1 MIKNGRMVLSTILI
15 ITLMLFNG
23 CASSSTNTEESQPVD
38 NKTEAP
44 KDEVSEEKAIEEN
57 NNTSFSDEYIYIGGE
72 QEFLVTE
79 KAIKFLDEH
88 SNIFPSNDLSLF
100 SEYVDSNITFQMLN
114 KNISKYGDKLIEIP
128 YSYVVDI
135 EESPDG
141 TLSYIHVV
149 DENMNNYVIYYFGSL
164 DNIFDESEVQIYG
177 LPLDI
182 ITFENM
188 SGAYTEAVVLA
199 GVKID
204 IV

>member
-1 MIKNGRMVLSTILI
+1 MIKNGRIVLSTILI

-38 NKTEAP
+38 NKTEAS
-44 KDEVSEEKAIEEN
+44 KDEVSEEN
-57 NNTSFSDEYIYIGGE
+57 NNTSCTDEYIYIGEE

-128 YSYVVDI
+128 YSYVTDI
-135 EESPDG
+135 QESPDG

-188 SGAYTEAVVLA
+188 GGAYTEAVVLA

-204 IV
+204 II

>member
-1 MIKNGRMVLSTILI
+1 MIKNGRIVLSTILI

-38 NKTEAP
+38 NKTEAS
-44 KDEVSEEKAIEEN
+44 KDEVSEEN
-57 NNTSFSDEYIYIGGE
+57 NNTSFSDEYIYIGEE

-128 YSYVVDI
+128 YSYVTDI
-135 EESPDG
+135 QESPDG

-188 SGAYTEAVVLA
+188 GGAYTEAVVLA

-204 IV
+204 II